1 MNRSLQAAH
10 LVELMTSA
18 QGEGPWIGCRQIFLR
33 FFGCN
38 LDCSYCDTPGSG
50 PRPTHCRVERE
61 PGSGLFEYWE
71 NPFSLSRIEDFLVQQ
86 TSKPVHSVCL
96 TGGEPLLQVEFIKEL
111 ITRWSYLGIP
121 FYLETNGTLPD
132 KLAVLIDLVDY
143 VSMDIKIPESEDSLR
158 WALHRDFLRLAARK
172 QGYAKIV
179 ITDTV
184 SERELLRAGEMVQR
198 EAPTYPLIL
207 QPLTEKDGKIS
218 LLPSRLLALQ
228 AAALQVHHDVRLI
241 PQTHKFLGIL

>member
-1 MNRSLQAAH
+1 MQAAH

-50 PRPTHCRVERE
+50 PRPSHCRVERA

-71 NPFSLSRIEDFLVQQ
+71 NPLSVSLIEDFLVQQ
-86 TSKPVHSVCL
+86 CSKPVHSVCL
-96 TGGEPLLQVEFIKEL
+96 TGGEPLLHAEFIKEL
-111 ITRWSYLGIP
+111 ITRRRYLGIP

-132 KLAVLIDLVDY
+132 KLAVLIDLIGY
-143 VSMDIKIPESEDSLR
+143 VSMDIKVPESEDSPR

-179 ITDTV
+179 ITDTT
-184 SERELLRAGEMVQR
+184 SDRQLLRACEMVRR
-198 EAPTYPLIL
+198 EAPAYPIIL
-207 QPLTEKDGKIS
+207 QPLTNNDGTIS

-228 AAALQVHHDVRLI
+228 EKAMQVHNDVRLI